1 MKTMTN
7 RPTAALFAAVLS
19 LSLPA
24 LAGAHDA
31 KSDAAAA
38 QHGITV
44 TGAWARPTIAKM
56 RISAAYFQAATTG
69 GEDKLVAAKTANA
82 EKAELH
88 QHIMENGIAKM
99 RPVDSVAVAPGQ
111 PVVFQPGGYHVMIM
125 GLKGPLNEGDSFPL
139 TLTFEKAG
147 DVTVDVMVMKKAA
160 QGQGNMDH
168 GMHKH

>member
-1 MKTMTN
+1 MKTMTS
-7 RPTAALFAAVLS
+7 RPMAALFAAVLS
-19 LSLPA
+19 LSLPN
-24 LAGAHDA
+24 LVWAHDA
-31 KSDAAAA
+31 KSHEATA

-56 RISAAYFQAATTG
+56 RISAAYFQAAIAG
-69 GEDKLVAAKTANA
+69 GEDKLIAAKTANA

-88 QHIMENGIAKM
+88 RHVMENGVAKM

-111 PVVFQPGGYHVMIM
+111 PAVFQPGGYHVMIM

-147 DVTVDVMVMKKAA
+147 NVTVNVMVMKKAA
-160 QGQGNMDH
+160 QDHGNMDH
-168 GMHKH
+168 GAHKH